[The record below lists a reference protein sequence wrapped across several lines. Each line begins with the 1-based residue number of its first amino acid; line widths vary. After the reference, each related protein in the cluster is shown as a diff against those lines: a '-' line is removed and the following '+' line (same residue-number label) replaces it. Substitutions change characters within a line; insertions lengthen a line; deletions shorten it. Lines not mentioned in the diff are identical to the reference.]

1 MRENS
6 ATLRA
11 VQNDSY
17 PRIKST
23 LRTLMRSDGK
33 LYVGNAREGFLLEPI
48 PYLTILRSCNGVLS
62 RADIAQRLFEPLP
75 RIDHALEYLS
85 SLGIIENLSQPDQR
99 GQSQQHHL
107 NSMERTRIE
116 SSLITHH
123 SEDGGEE
130 EWQARADLAISIFG
144 DTRVARNLLALLS
157 TSGFTECTIAL
168 APHAEQLLQPRDIN
182 GLSVTTE
189 HLAKN
194 KALHHRDLIRQT
206 RLGESSSAH
215 QGITNL
221 VITTAPPPA
230 EQIQEWQSQG
240 IDQLAISEVI
250 AQEIEISP
258 IIHPGMVPCLHCIAL
273 HRRDALPSDLTTLA
287 LAEKHHEL
295 PAPSA
300 ALIAAI
306 TTSIVANFQGSV
318 HRSLPHQDRRD
329 RLNYSLVINLLDPTL
344 PIQRRSWNFHP
355 ECGCV
360 DVRRR
365 ALPR

>member
-1 MRENS
+1 
-6 ATLRA
+6 
-11 VQNDSY
+11 
-17 PRIKST
+17 
-23 LRTLMRSDGK
+23 MRSDGE
-33 LYVGNAREGFLLEPI
+33 LYVGDARAGFLLEPI
-48 PYLTILRSCNGVLS
+48 PYLTILRSCNGALS
-62 RADIAQRLFEPLP
+62 RTEIAQRLFEPL
-75 RIDHALEYLS
+75 ALMNRALDYLS
-85 SLGIIENLSQPDQR
+85 SLGIIENLSQPDLMM
-99 GQSQQHHL
+99 QSQQHHL
-107 NSMERTRIE
+107 NSMARTRIE
-116 SSLITHH
+116 SSLITHR
-123 SEDGGEE
+123 SEDGGQE
-130 EWQARADLAISIFG
+130 EWQARAHLVISIFG

-168 APHAEQLLQPRDIN
+168 ASRDEQLLAPRDIN

-189 HLAKN
+189 HLAKS

-206 RLGESSSAH
+206 KLGGSTSAH
-215 QGITNL
+215 QGGVDLI
-221 VITTAPPPA
+221 IATAPPPA

-240 IDQLAISEVI
+240 IAQLAISEVI

-258 IIHPGMVPCLHCIAL
+258 IIYPGMVPCLHCIAL

-300 ALIAAI
+300 ALIAAM
-306 TTSIVANFQGSV
+306 TTSIVANFQGSS
-318 HRSLPHQDRRD
+318 HRSLSHKDQRN
-329 RLNYSLVINLLDPTL
+329 RLSHSFVINLLDPTL

-365 ALPR
+365 AYPR